1 MKNFRALFFSSLR
14 LAGNFSNATTQQS
27 AKILSQEFWVYKSGY
42 NLSKNRFMRHFEPYK
57 RLKDLSVLVSFKE

>member
-42 NLSKNRFMRHFEPYK
+42 NLSKN
-57 RLKDLSVLVSFKE
+57 